1 LKRKRPPF
9 KHAAG
14 ETLDAVGLDF
24 DIAIQEYLHEK
35 DPGDFEAM
43 ALLAEYYT
51 LAGRFKKGLEV
62 DIKLVERAPLNPIV
76 HYNLACSYSL
86 LKNIDASLDELEMAV
101 RLGYEDADHLD
112 GDPDLENVK
121 STPRF
126 RSLLKSLKK

>member
-14 ETLDAVGLDF
+14 EPLDAAGLDF

-51 LAGRFKKGLEV
+51 RAGRFRKGLEV

-86 LKNIDASLDELEMAV
+86 LKNVDASLDELEMAV
-101 RLGYEDADHLD
+101 RLGYDDADHLG

-121 STPRF
+121 SAPRF